1 MGKYKTIKYSESLEQ
16 SLVAILLDL
25 KVELYRLD
33 DELIILAPDELLP
46 DEFICAERVSLPG
59 NSFGWWAKGLA
70 SKKIRKE

>member
-1 MGKYKTIKYSESLEQ
+1 MGKFKTIKYSESLEQ

-33 DELIILAPDELLP
+33 DE
-46 DEFICAERVSLPG
+46 RVSLPG